1 MSPRGYTSAWLRPFA
16 EPASVSPGAVM
27 VTSGNLAAIVKQGLG
42 LRPNPLLRAVAKH
55 DGDSRL
61 YRRLP
66 VLCPEWRLGYSLD
79 AGHIQHTRGRQ
90 RRSDHVRQRLWS
102 QNRQF
107 QAGFQ
112 LSGWRVHATPEHY

>member
-1 MSPRGYTSAWLRPFA
+1 MRFGRAQSRSRARLSYRLDEPTRLYLSMVASLA

-79 AGHIQHTRGRQ
+79 AGHIQHTRARESLPSFRRVGP
-90 RRSDHVRQRLWS
+90 RRS
-102 QNRQF
+102 
-107 QAGFQ
+107 
-112 LSGWRVHATPEHY
+112 